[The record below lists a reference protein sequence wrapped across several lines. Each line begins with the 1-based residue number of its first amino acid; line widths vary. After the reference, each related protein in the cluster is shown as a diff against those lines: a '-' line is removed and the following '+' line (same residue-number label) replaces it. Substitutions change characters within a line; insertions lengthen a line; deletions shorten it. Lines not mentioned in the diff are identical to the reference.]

1 MPRISRQTRNK
12 IRPLKRIFT
21 EMQKVSEVWRSR
33 FKVANSGIQM
43 ARFPEAILETLDF
56 RD

>member
-1 MPRISRQTRNK
+1 
-12 IRPLKRIFT
+12 
-21 EMQKVSEVWRSR
+21 MQKVSEVWRSR